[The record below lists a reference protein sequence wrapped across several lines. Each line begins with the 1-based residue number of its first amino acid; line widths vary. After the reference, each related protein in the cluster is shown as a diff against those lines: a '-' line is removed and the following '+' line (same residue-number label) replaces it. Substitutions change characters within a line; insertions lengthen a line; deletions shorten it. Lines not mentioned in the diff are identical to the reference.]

1 MSCGPES
8 RSLGNDAEKESFR
21 DRPETGSFGND
32 PEKISDRNG
41 SGIPLFET
49 TVGMYQLSGLCFDLS
64 YKSNPNEI
72 NENANNKVEM

>member
-8 RSLGNDAEKESFR
+8 RSLGNF
-21 DRPETGSFGND
+21 
-32 PEKISDRNG
+32 PEKISARNG

-64 YKSNPNEI
+64 YSSTPNEI
-72 NENANNKVEM
+72 NENANIMVET